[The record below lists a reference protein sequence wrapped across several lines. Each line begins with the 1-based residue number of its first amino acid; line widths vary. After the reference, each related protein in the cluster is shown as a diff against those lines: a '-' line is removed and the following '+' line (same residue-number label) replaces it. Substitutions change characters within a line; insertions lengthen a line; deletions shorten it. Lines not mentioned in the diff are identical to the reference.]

1 MRSIDMIPIFE
12 LLKGELRMKS
22 IVMIVCLSVLFL
34 SIAPGLVSGED
45 ARSNNSHVFSTM
57 EPPVST
63 PIVVENLS
71 VDCGGVITIPVNI
84 NRTAV
89 PAGDV
94 AIVRGSSVQ
103 SVDHVS
109 SRVVYGE
116 VRSYS
121 LKRNVT
127 NSVGFDTASH
137 NVFLT
142 KTAENIA
149 PDSDP
154 AAMTSHS
161 LEPDIT
167 SAGGNA
173 TVLSDLLPDTFEVKS
188 VELKGAGQEPAY
200 EVIATKEARILGL
213 VPVSMDIEMVVDAS
227 NGEIGVTKKPWWGFL
242 CSGCVIR

>member
-1 MRSIDMIPIFE
+1 
-12 LLKGELRMKS
+12 MKS

-34 SIAPGLVSGED
+34 SITSGLVSGED
-45 ARSNNSHVFSTM
+45 ARSNNSHIFSTM
-57 EPPVST
+57 EPPVSA

-71 VDCGGVITIPVNI
+71 ADCGGVVTIPVNV

-94 AIVRGSSVQ
+94 VIAEGSSVRL
-103 SVDHVS
+103 VDRVS
-109 SRVVYGE
+109 SGVVYGE
-116 VRSYS
+116 VRSFS
-121 LKRNVT
+121 MERNVT
-127 NSVGFDTASH
+127 GSVGFDSTPR
-137 NVFLT
+137 NVFLV
-142 KTAENIA
+142 KTAEDIS

-154 AAMTSHS
+154 VAMTSHS
-161 LEPDIT
+161 FEPDIT

-173 TVLSDLLPDTFEVKS
+173 TVLQDMLPDTFEVKS

-200 EVIATKEARILGL
+200 EVIATKDVRILGL

-227 NGEIGVTKKPWWGFL
+227 NGEIEITKKPWWGFL